1 MGTAASPWYLPSV
14 RLGRIISLTALCA
27 PLLGGCATGSVAA
40 PPPPQTPSSPSPAVL
55 STAPSFDETALA
67 PPAPEPSERGA
78 EPAAPVAPTL
88 KLPPRDPAAETGSAF
103 LDRIEGLGR
112 SAMDDAVV
120 AEIQRGNVPDH
131 ARQMVRL
138 ELAEGGHTAE
148 IWVACD
154 YLAIGSNDDFVRIP
168 MTPAAA
174 QKLAELLDASLP
186 TPKIVDTIYQRA
198 PAKLAPSYIDGGP
211 TDSTADD
218 VRVHNAKVEKNRL
231 AKGIA
236 LGVLTAGHQKDIV
249 LTTRLSEEEDR
260 VAIYGWH
267 KSDGTPIQSLSCR
280 HSCRYADYSHGVRL
294 VAQDMRVDGE
304 PRRYGDVLTDAGV
317 AGVISGEGPLDRVVY
332 RKELPAYSEAASVAT
347 KPDASKKKRKKK
359 KKKQTPSRKG

>member
-1 MGTAASPWYLPSV
+1 MLTAATTSDE
-14 RLGRIISLTALCA
+14 
-27 PLLGGCATGSVAA
+27 AA
-40 PPPPQTPSSPSPAVL
+40 V
-55 STAPSFDETALA
+55 
-67 PPAPEPSERGA
+67 PEPSERVA
-78 EPAAPVAPTL
+78 VATVPVAPTL
-88 KLPPRDPAAETGSAF
+88 RLPPRDPAAETGSAF

-120 AEIQRGNVPDH
+120 AEIERGNVPDH

-148 IWVACD
+148 LFVACD

-186 TPKIVDTIYQRA
+186 TPKLVDTIYARA

-211 TDSTADD
+211 TDSTPDD

-294 VAQDMRVDGE
+294 IAQDMRVDGR
-304 PRRYGDVLTDAGV
+304 PRRYGEVLTDAEV
-317 AGVISGEGPLDRVVY
+317 SALVSGEGPLERVAY
-332 RKELPAYSEAASVAT
+332 QKELPAYAEATAAT
-347 KPDASKKKRKKK
+347 KPDASKKKKKRKKK
-359 KKKQTPSRKG
+359 APPRKG